1 MFDKLSDELREQR
14 EKSNISLQQLANK
27 TRIDLKFLEAIEQG
41 NFGFLPEL
49 YVKAF
54 IKQYA
59 KTVGLDEDL
68 IIKKYEAA
76 KEGREYDPNQVV
88 PVEKTKEAIKPEPI
102 QRPAPKQPETRPD
115 VKPDVKP
122 AKSYFENP
130 LEKNPDEHNKSNK
143 NNLTLILAA
152 AAAVI
157 VLVIVFVFVLNNKNE
172 KIVVEETPIE
182 DVVGQSSQRYE
193 EEPAAQTPSDS
204 MVAPVS
210 TDSLYLTFSA
220 KETSWI
226 YVISDDKKV
235 NEFTLSP
242 NSKFRVA
249 SADNFKVTVGN
260 SGGITLQLNNQPIDF
275 AGRSGSVRHFKLDRT
290 GLVYLNAPPKLEQ
303 R

>member
-27 TRIDLKFLEAIEQG
+27 TRIDIKFLEAIEQG
-41 NFGFLPEL
+41 NFAFLPEL

-59 KTVGLDEDL
+59 KTVGLNEDL

-76 KEGREYDPNQVV
+76 KEGKEYNPDQFVQ
-88 PVEKTKEAIKPEPI
+88 EQKTEETVQPESIQKPI
-102 QRPAPKQPETRPD
+102 PKQQESKPVVRPT
-115 VKPDVKP
+115 
-122 AKSYFENP
+122 KSYFENP
-130 LEKNPDEHNKSNK
+130 LEKNQEESGKSNK
-143 NNLTLILAA
+143 NNLPLILSAS
-152 AAAVI
+152 AVVV
-157 VLVIVFVFVLNNKNE
+157 VLVLVLVFLFNSKNE

-182 DVVGQSSQRYE
+182 DVVGQSTQRYE
-193 EEPAAQTPSDS
+193 EEPSTQTPSDS
-204 MVAPVS
+204 LTAPIAS
-210 TDSLYLTFSA
+210 DSLYLTFTS

-242 NSKFRVA
+242 NSKFTVA
-249 SADNFKVTVGN
+249 SANNFKVTVGN
-260 SGGITLQLNNQPIDF
+260 SGGVSLQLNNQPVEF

-303 R
+303 N